1 MESLNLSFGD
11 IDIENSNEDAEL
23 LVASFESDVLDTE
36 AIVVE
41 GRLGS
46 NMPEDVLQE
55 PAEDNEPILAVQGL
69 QQEDDL
75 LLDAKEEPVED
86 NPPTLA
92 VQGFRPSDYT
102 YDAFSIGMRLR
113 WAISKTDSWNDGI
126 VTGVR
131 LLPVH
136 TCELDVTRL
145 GNHPPGTVTKL
156 TFPSDVHEIS
166 IVHPPK
172 HFMLSINDLRP
183 GYHIAFDSD
192 NIDKRFCGWIKRIT
206 PRRYVYIEA
215 TTTENL
221 GIETRYEK
229 VKMSNCNFTHML
241 RSFEYIDDKED
252 IPMHQ
257 DSLV

>member
-1 MESLNLSFGD
+1 MFENVLDRHQSAILDLKCIILYVRSVPYHFRVPIIVFIYCIMEMSFGD
-11 IDIENSNEDAEL
+11 IDSDNSIDDAEL

-183 GYHIAFDSD
+183 GYHIAFNFHSD
-192 NIDKRFCGWIKRIT
+192 YVNKRFCD
-206 PRRYVYIEA
+206 
-215 TTTENL
+215 
-221 GIETRYEK
+221 
-229 VKMSNCNFTHML
+229 L
-241 RSFEYIDDKED
+241 RTG
-252 IPMHQ
+252 
-257 DSLV
+257 VGGR